1 MENQEEESQI
11 NNYEEEE
18 PPVNKEEYLAPN
30 SQEEDIPKEDANPDN
45 KSDCEYD
52 SKQHLYDTTNN
63 NTFPNKTELYDAI
76 IAMKNDIYKD
86 IFQSGPPEKVHDT
99 ELLNIY
105 VGLIGSIWK
114 SILHNIPID
123 ELNNYSETI
132 KGAIQKFLTTLSL
145 HLTNTENNQETN
157 LMRTRFL
164 KLHLHCFP
172 YCLNHECLV
181 YD

>member
-1 MENQEEESQI
+1 MEEPVYAND
-11 NNYEEEE
+11 EE

-30 SQEEDIPKEDANPDN
+30 SQEDDIPEEDANPDN
-45 KSDCEYD
+45 KSDCELD

-63 NTFPNKTELYDAI
+63 NTFPNKNELYDAI
-76 IAMKNDIYKD
+76 IKMKGDIYKD

-99 ELLNIY
+99 ELLNNY
-105 VGLIGSIWK
+105 VDLIGSIWK
-114 SILHNIPID
+114 SIVHNIPID
-123 ELNNYSETI
+123 SENYSEKI
-132 KGAIQKFLTTLSL
+132 KNAIQEFLITLNS
-145 HLTNTENNQETN
+145 HLKNTENNQETN

-172 YCLNHECLV
+172 YCLNHECLA